1 MYILFNRFTI
11 PMTTD
16 VTLQAALPIRS
27 PKIPIQIFLYQNRSG
42 DHSDLSRTFSCTSMA
57 YFGQPLGCYRDL
69 IIRETMHS
77 VLNR

>member
-1 MYILFNRFTI
+1 MYILCNRFTI

-57 YFGQPLGCYRDL
+57 YFESAFRLLQRPY
-69 IIRETMHS
+69 IRETTHS
-77 VLNR
+77 ILNL